1 MVSLVRKVVAFLEGR
16 FMTDRIVT
24 TLGFDADDTLWQN
37 ECFFR
42 DTEGRFLDLL
52 GDFGDRATLASR
64 LFAVEKRNIPI
75 YGFGIK
81 GFVLSM
87 METALEVS
95 DGRLDPSVIA
105 GVLAMGRE
113 MLNHPV
119 ELLPEVRETLEALSD
134 RYPLIMITKGDLFDQ
149 ERKLAE
155 SGLGELFDAVEIV
168 SEKTAETYA
177 RVFARHGDGPERA
190 VMVGNSLKSDVVPAI
205 RAGAWGVHVPHEL
218 TWALEHEDAP
228 EDAPRFRR
236 LDRLGGLPDL
246 LDRLR

>member
-1 MVSLVRKVVAFLEGR
+1 MVQTS
-16 FMTDRIVT
+16 VT

-52 GDFGDRATLASR
+52 TDFGDRVTLSGR
-64 LFAVEKRNIPI
+64 LFAIEKRNIPV

-95 DGRLDPSVIA
+95 AGKLDPAVIS

-119 ELLPEVRETLEALSD
+119 ELLPEVRESLEALSE
-134 RYPLIMITKGDLFDQ
+134 RYPLILITKGDLFDQ
-149 ERKLAE
+149 ERKLAA
-155 SGLGELFDAVEIV
+155 SGLAGLFRAVEIV
-168 SEKTAETYA
+168 SDKSASTYA
-177 RVFARHGDGPERA
+177 RVFASRGDGPDRGL
-190 VMVGNSLKSDVVPAI
+190 MVGNSLRSDILPALE
-205 RAGAWGVHVPHEL
+205 AGAFAVHIPHDL
-218 TWALEHEDAP
+218 TWSYEHVDEPVHHPRLFVEQHIRKVSEIIERINESDAG
-228 EDAPRFRR
+228 FRR
-236 LDRLGGLPDL
+236 
-246 LDRLR
+246 

>member
-1 MVSLVRKVVAFLEGR
+1 MAQAS
-16 FMTDRIVT
+16 VT

-52 GDFGDRATLASR
+52 TDFGDRTTLSSR
-64 LFAVEKRNIPI
+64 LFTVEKRNIPV

-95 DGRLDPSVIA
+95 AGRLDSSIMA

-119 ELLPEVRETLEALSD
+119 ELLPGVRETLEALSE
-134 RYPLIMITKGDLFDQ
+134 RYPLILITKGDLFDQ
-149 ERKLAE
+149 ERKLAA
-155 SGLGELFDAVEIV
+155 SGLGDLFSAVEIV
-168 SEKTAETYA
+168 SDKSSATYA
-177 RVFARHGDGPERA
+177 RVFAARGDGPERGL
-190 VMVGNSLKSDVVPAI
+190 MVGNSLRSDILPALE
-205 RAGAWGVHVPHEL
+205 AGAFAVHIPHDL
-218 TWALEHEDAP
+218 TWSYEHVDEPVDH
-228 EDAPRFRR
+228 PRLFIERHIQKVAEIIER
-236 LDRLGGLPDL
+236 INESGDGLK
-246 LDRLR
+246 R

>member
-1 MVSLVRKVVAFLEGR
+1 
-16 FMTDRIVT
+16 MTDRIVT

-134 RYPLIMITKGDLFDQ
+134 QYPLILITKGDLFDQ
-149 ERKLAE
+149 ERKLAA
-155 SGLGELFDAVEIV
+155 SGLAGLFHAVEIV
-168 SEKTAETYA
+168 SEKSAATYA
-177 RVFARHGDGPERA
+177 RVFAMRGSGPDSGL
-190 VMVGNSLKSDVVPAI
+190 MVGNSLRSDILPALE
-205 RAGAWGVHVPHEL
+205 AGAFAVHVPHDL
-218 TWALEHEDAP
+218 TWLYEQVDEPVDHPRLFIEHHIRNVVNVHEKIN
-228 EDAPRFRR
+228 EHGR
-236 LDRLGGLPDL
+236 DRIL
-246 LDRLR
+246 

>member
-1 MVSLVRKVVAFLEGR
+1 MVQTS
-16 FMTDRIVT
+16 VT

-52 GDFGDRATLASR
+52 TDFGDRVTLSGR
-64 LFAVEKRNIPI
+64 LFAVEKRNIPV

-95 DGRLDPSVIA
+95 AGKLDPAVIS

-119 ELLPEVRETLEALSD
+119 ELLPEVRESLEALSE
-134 RYPLIMITKGDLFDQ
+134 RYPLILITKGDLFDQ
-149 ERKLAE
+149 ERKLAA
-155 SGLGELFDAVEIV
+155 SGLAGLFRAVEIV
-168 SEKTAETYA
+168 SDKSASTYA
-177 RVFARHGDGPERA
+177 RVFVSRGDGPDRGL
-190 VMVGNSLKSDVVPAI
+190 MVGNSLRSDILPALE
-205 RAGAWGVHVPHEL
+205 AGAFAVHIPHDL
-218 TWALEHEDAP
+218 TWSYEHVDEPVHHPRLFVEQHIRKVSEIIERINESDAG
-228 EDAPRFRR
+228 FRR
-236 LDRLGGLPDL
+236 
-246 LDRLR
+246 